1 MTIQYMNS
9 EKLYFG
15 FLAGAREVIKQKHD
29 LNKINVFPVADGD
42 TGTNLA
48 FTMNAIIEEA
58 KVQSSAKRTM
68 ETIADA
74 ALVGARGNSGII
86 FAQFINGLYMGLE
99 DKEEISI
106 KGFSHSVTSAVSYAH
121 KAISNPVEGTMI
133 TVMRD
138 WANSLDTLKDIATDF
153 TEVFTKSMIIAMQ
166 SLKDTPNKLKILKD
180 ASVVDSGA
188 KGFIH
193 FLEGFG
199 HFIQTGKSNETTVG
213 KEENNIPLE
222 HTHAHDSQD
231 LSHRYCTEAL
241 VKGENLDLDQIRQNL
256 SDLGDSLIVAGH
268 ENKIRIHIHT
278 NTPADL
284 FHRLKNFGQI
294 IQQKADDMQRQYEA
308 GHARKHKIALVTD
321 SIADLPKDIMDKHQ
335 IHMIPLNL
343 IVDDSNYLDKLTISP
358 SYLYELMDKGEN
370 YPTSSQPTRKAAED
384 ILNFVSTNYD
394 SIVVVTVS
402 NRMSGTFE
410 TITKTAQKLQD
421 AGKKIAVIDSKS
433 NSAAQG
439 LIVLKAAESIE
450 AGKSFEE
457 VVYLTEKAVQN
468 TKIFVHVKTLK
479 YMARSGRINK
489 ITGMAGKL
497 LNLKPVVSIDENGE
511 GIILGKALSDSSS
524 KKKMQA
530 LVSNIAQSKNITEYS
545 IVHADAEEQ
554 ARQYAKEFSLL
565 IGKEPTYIS
574 NISSIVA
581 MNAGV
586 GCVAIAL
593 TTE

>member
-1 MTIQYMNS
+1 MTAQYMDS
-9 EKLYFG
+9 EKLYFA
-15 FLAGAREVIKQKHD
+15 FLAGAREVIKQKNA

-48 FTMNAIIEEA
+48 FTMHAIIEEA
-58 KVQSSAKRTM
+58 SVQNSAKKTM

-74 ALVGARGNSGII
+74 ALMGARGNSGII
-86 FAQFINGLYMGLE
+86 FAQFINGLYMGIE

-106 KGFSHSVTSAVSYAH
+106 RGFSHSVTNAVSYAH

-138 WANSLDTLKDIATDF
+138 WANSLDKLKDKATDF
-153 TEVFTKSMIIAMQ
+153 PEVLSTSMTIALQ
-166 SLKDTPNKLKILKD
+166 SLKETPNKLKILKD

-199 HFIQTGKSNETTVG
+199 EFIQTGGSVESPVV
-213 KEENNIPLE
+213 ELQNIIHME
-222 HTHAHDSQD
+222 STHTHDDQD
-231 LSHRYCTEAL
+231 LQHRYCTEAL
-241 VKGENLDLDQIRQNL
+241 VKGDNLDLDQIRL
-256 SDLGDSLIVAGH
+256 DLNDMGDSLIVAGNEH
-268 ENKIRIHIHT
+268 KVRIHIHT

-284 FHRLKNFGQI
+284 FHRLKKFGHI
-294 IQQKADDMQRQYEA
+294 IQQKADDMKRQYEA
-308 GHARKHKIALVTD
+308 SYARKHKIALVTD
-321 SIADLPKDIMDKHQ
+321 SIADLPKDLMDKHQ

-343 IVDDSNYLDKLTISP
+343 IVGESSYLDKLTISP
-358 SYLYELMDKGEN
+358 SYLYEVMDN
-370 YPTSSQPTRKAAED
+370 SNLYPTSSQPTGKAAED
-384 ILNFVSTNYD
+384 FLNFVSTNYE
-394 SIVVVTVS
+394 SIIVVTVS
-402 NRMSGTFE
+402 KQMSGTFE
-410 TITKTAQKLQD
+410 TITKAAQKVQK
-421 AGKKIAVIDSKS
+421 AGKKIAVIDSMA

-439 LIVLKAAESIE
+439 LILLQAAESIE
-450 AGKSFEE
+450 AGNSFEE
-457 VVYLTEKAVQN
+457 VVSQTEKAVRN

-479 YMARSGRINK
+479 YMVRSGRISK
-489 ITGMAGKL
+489 VTGLAGKL
-497 LNLKPVVSIDENGE
+497 LNLKPVVSIDENGQ
-511 GIILGKALSDSSS
+511 GIILGKSLSDSSS

-530 LVSNIAQSKNITEYS
+530 LVKQIAQTKNVTGYS

-554 ARQYAKEFSLL
+554 AGQYAKVFSSFL
-565 IGKEPTYIS
+565 GKEPTYIT

>member
-138 WANSLDTLKDIATDF
+138 WANSLDTLKDKATDF

-199 HFIQTGKSNETTVG
+199 HFIQTGKSNETSVG
-213 KEENNIPLE
+213 KEENIIPLE
-222 HTHAHDSQD
+222 HTHTHDSPD

-241 VKGENLDLDQIRQNL
+241 VKGENLDLDQIRQTL
-256 SDLGDSLIVAGH
+256 SDLGDSLIVAGNEH
-268 ENKIRIHIHT
+268 KIRIHIHT

-384 ILNFVSTNYD
+384 FLNFVSTNYD

-410 TITKTAQKLQD
+410 TITKAAQKLQD

-457 VVYLTEKAVQN
+457 VVYQTEKAVQN

-497 LNLKPVVSIDENGE
+497 LNLKPVVSIDENGD

-530 LVSNIAQSKNITEYS
+530 LVSNIAQSKNITGYS
-545 IVHADAEEQ
+545 IVHADAEQQ

-565 IGKEPTYIS
+565 IGKEPTYIT

>member
-1 MTIQYMNS
+1 MTVLYLNS

-15 FLAGAREVIKQKHD
+15 FLAGAREVIKQKND

-48 FTMNAIIEEA
+48 FTMHAIIEEA
-58 KVQSSAKRTM
+58 QVQNSAKKTM

-106 KGFSHSVTSAVSYAH
+106 KGFSHSVTNAVLYAH

-138 WANSLDTLKDIATDF
+138 WANSLDQLKDLATDF
-153 TEVFTKSMIIAMQ
+153 SEVFSKSMIIALR
-166 SLKDTPNKLKILKD
+166 SLKDTPNKLKVLKD

-188 KGFIH
+188 KGFVH

-199 HFIQTGKSNETTVG
+199 HFIQTGKSNESQS
-213 KEENNIPLE
+213 KMEQNIIQIENA
-222 HTHAHDSQD
+222 HTHDSHD

-241 VKGENLDLDQIRQNL
+241 VKGNNLDLDQIRLTL
-256 SDLGDSLIVAGH
+256 SDLGDSLIVAGN
-268 ENKIRIHIHT
+268 ENKMRIHIHT

-321 SIADLPKDIMDKHQ
+321 SIADIPKELMDKHQ

-358 SYLYELMDKGEN
+358 NYLYELMN
-370 YPTSSQPTRKAAED
+370 QASQYPTSSQPTRKAASEF
-384 ILNFVSTNYD
+384 LNFVSTNYD
-394 SIVVVTVS
+394 SIIVVTVS
-402 NRMSGTFE
+402 KQMSGTFE
-410 TITKTAQKLQD
+410 TITTAAQALQN

-439 LIVLKAAESIE
+439 LIVLKAAEFIE
-450 AGKSFEE
+450 EGKSFEE
-457 VVYLTEKAVQN
+457 VVYQTEKAVQN

-479 YMARSGRINK
+479 YMVRSGRINK
-489 ITGMAGKL
+489 ITGWAGKL
-497 LNLKPVVSIDENGE
+497 LNLKPVVSIDEEGK
-511 GIILGKALSDSSS
+511 GIIIRKALSNSSS
-524 KKKMQA
+524 KKKMEA
-530 LVSNIAQSKNITEYS
+530 LVKEIAQTKNISNYS

-554 ARQYAKEFSLL
+554 AGEYAKVFASI
-565 IGKEPTYIS
+565 IGKEPTYIT

-586 GCVAIAL
+586 GCVAIGL

>member
-1 MTIQYMNS
+1 MTVQYMNS
-9 EKLYFG
+9 ENLYFG
-15 FLAGAREVIKQKHD
+15 FLAGAREVIKQKND

-58 KVQSSAKRTM
+58 SVQNSAKKTM

-106 KGFSHSVTSAVSYAH
+106 QGFSDSVSIAVTYAH

-138 WANSLDTLKDIATDF
+138 WANSLDKLKHIATDF
-153 TEVFTKSMIIAMQ
+153 TEVFSKSMIIALQ
-166 SLKDTPNKLKILKD
+166 SLKETPNKLKILKD

-199 HFIQTGKSNETTVG
+199 QFIQTGKSHTSPVG
-213 KEENNIPLE
+213 MVENIDQFENV
-222 HTHAHDSQD
+222 HTHDSQD

-241 VKGENLDLDQIRQNL
+241 VKGENLDLEQIRLTL
-256 SDLGDSLIVAGH
+256 SDLGDSLIVAGN
-268 ENKIRIHIHT
+268 ENKIRIHVHT
-278 NTPADL
+278 NTPAIL
-284 FHRLKNFGQI
+284 FHRLKSYGQI
-294 IQQKADDMQRQYEA
+294 IQQKADDMLRQYEA
-308 GHARKHKIALVTD
+308 GYARKHKIALVTD
-321 SIADLPKDIMDKHQ
+321 SIADLPKDLMDKHQ

-343 IVDDSNYLDKLTISP
+343 IVDESNYLDKLTISP
-358 SYLYELMDKGEN
+358 TYLYELMDKGEN
-370 YPTSSQPTRKAAED
+370 YPTSSQPTRKAAEEF
-384 ILNFVSTNYD
+384 LNFLSTNYD
-394 SIVVVTVS
+394 SVVVVTVS
-402 NRMSGTFE
+402 KEMSGTFE
-410 TITKTAQKLQD
+410 TITKAAQHLQN

-457 VVYLTEKAVQN
+457 VVNQTEKAVQN

-479 YMARSGRINK
+479 YMVRSGRLNK

-497 LNLKPVVSIDENGE
+497 LNLKPVVSIDENGQ
-511 GIILGKALSDSSS
+511 GIILGKALSNSSS
-524 KKKMQA
+524 KRKMRE
-530 LVSNIAQSKNITEYS
+530 LVSEIAHTKKITEYS

-554 ARQYAKEFSLL
+554 AGQYAKVFSSI
-565 IGKEPTYIS
+565 IGREPTYIT